1 LEANVAPGEAH
12 NVGLWHS
19 DGEFDLYLSSA
30 GGDSSFIPPKNF
42 DQQIRSKTI
51 ALDSFIKSNVKLL
64 KLEAEGSEPEVLQ
77 GLGKALSRVEYITAD
92 LGPERGENQE
102 TTVVSV
108 TNFLLQQNFELVSM
122 SHSRICAL
130 YRNKSFQSEPTL
142 ESVSPG
148 Q

>member
-1 LEANVAPGEAH
+1 LV
-12 NVGLWHS
+12 
-19 DGEFDLYLSSA
+19 
-30 GGDSSFIPPKNF
+30 
-42 DQQIRSKTI
+42 
-51 ALDSFIKSNVKLL
+51 

-77 GLGKALSRVEYITAD
+77 GLGEALARVEYIAAD
-92 LGPERGENQE
+92 VGPERGENLE

-108 TNFLLQQNFELVSM
+108 TNFLLQRNFELVSM

-142 ESVSPG
+142 ESVSPE